1 MSAHA
6 FQALHTS
13 DARHADQTWILLG
26 GRIEA
31 IRRTGEKRY
40 RHDLIERPLRTNG
53 RRHDVPAKLLTLIN
67 RLARIRAANDELWSN
82 QQEADP
88 DKQGHDE
95 RRAR

>member
-1 MSAHA
+1 MSART

-13 DARHADQTWILLG
+13 DARHADQIWVLLG

-67 RLARIRAANDELWSN
+67 RLARTRAANDELWDSHRVSEPN
-82 QQEADP
+82 WH
-88 DKQGHDE
+88 G
-95 RRAR
+95 

>member
-13 DARHADQTWILLG
+13 DARHADQIWILLG
-26 GRIEA
+26 GQIEA

-67 RLARIRAANDELWSN
+67 RLARTRAANDELWAN
-82 QQEADP
+82 HQDAEP
-88 DKQGHDE
+88 DRHG
-95 RRAR
+95 

>member
-1 MSAHA
+1 MSTHA

-13 DARHADQTWILLG
+13 DARHADQIWILLG

-31 IRRTGEKRY
+31 VRRTGEKRY

-67 RLARIRAANDELWSN
+67 RLARTRAANDERWVTH
-82 QQEADP
+82 QDAEP
-88 DKQGHDE
+88 E
-95 RRAR
+95 RDG